1 MGGLLSVRVARKQAE
16 AEGICSFEL
25 VAADGGAL
33 PAFTAGSHIDVH
45 LPGGATRPYS
55 LCNAPGPTSD
65 EVQRY
70 LIAVLREAASRG
82 GSAGMHE
89 RVNEGDVLQIGAPRN
104 LFPLASAARHHV
116 LMAGGIGITPMLAMA
131 EALTA
136 RGESF
141 ELHYCTRSAA
151 RTAFAQRL
159 REAAFAGRVQVHH
172 DDGPPAQKF
181 DIAARLAVP
190 RDGEHL
196 YACGPQGFMDAVLGI
211 ARGRGW
217 PEAQIH
223 SESFGAAPVVHDSDG
238 PFEVMLQSSQRVLM
252 VAKGQSIVQALAA
265 AGVEVMT
272 SCEQGVC
279 GTCLTGV
286 VDGTPDHRDQYL
298 TPEEQAEGR
307 QMLPCCSRAKSA
319 RLVLAL

>member
-1 MGGLLSVRVARKQAE
+1 MSALLSMRVARKQAE

-25 VAADGGAL
+25 VAADGRAL
-33 PAFTAGSHIDVH
+33 PAFSAGSHLDVH
-45 LPGGATRPYS
+45 VPDGPTRPYS
-55 LCNAPGPTSD
+55 LCNAPGETH
-65 EVQRY
+65 RY
-70 LIAVLREAASRG
+70 LIAVLREPASRG

-89 RVNEGDVLQIGAPRN
+89 RVHEGDVLHVSAPRN
-104 LFPLASAARHHV
+104 LFPLADGAQHHV

-131 EALTA
+131 EALAA
-136 RGESF
+136 RGASF

-151 RTAFAQRL
+151 RTAFAPRL
-159 REAAFAGRVQVHH
+159 REAAFAGHVHVHH
-172 DDGPPAQKF
+172 DDGPAAQKF
-181 DIAARLAVP
+181 DIAARLATPQAGV
-190 RDGEHL
+190 HL
-196 YACGPQGFMDAVLGI
+196 YVCGPQGFMDALLGT
-211 ARGRGW
+211 ARSRGW

-223 SESFGAAPVVHDSDG
+223 FESFGAAPSVHDSDG
-238 PFEVMLQSSQRVLM
+238 PFEVLLQSSQRVVS

-265 AGVEVMT
+265 AGVPVMT

-286 VDGTPDHRDQYL
+286 LDGTPDHRDQYL